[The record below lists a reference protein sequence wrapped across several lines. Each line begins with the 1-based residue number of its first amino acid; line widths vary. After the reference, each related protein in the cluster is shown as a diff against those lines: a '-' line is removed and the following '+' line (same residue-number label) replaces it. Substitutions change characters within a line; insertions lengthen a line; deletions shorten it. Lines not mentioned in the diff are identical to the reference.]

1 MARTPGTIEN
11 RRELIIEAAIKVF
24 AEKGFDASSNRDIAK
39 EANIT
44 TGLIYHYFKSKN
56 DLLWATIEENPTRQ
70 LLRAIPPEISDLPT
84 HEFLRSVA
92 MNVLELTKSE
102 KFIRLIRIYL
112 SEVLRNP
119 QIIPT
124 GTNTIQKITE
134 TITKSLDTKMKS
146 GDLRA
151 GNPALIAQ
159 IFVGALMDIVLRNKI
174 IKEKGVMNFTDE
186 QIVNSLVELTMRG
199 IEKK

>member
-1 MARTPGTIEN
+1 MARTPGIVEN

-44 TGLIYHYFKSKN
+44 TGLIYHYFKNKN
-56 DLLWATIEENPTRQ
+56 DLLRAAIEENPTRQ
-70 LLRAIPPEISDLPT
+70 LLRAIPPEISNLPIP
-84 HEFLRSVA
+84 EFLRSVA
-92 MNVLELTKSE
+92 INMLEMAKSE
-102 KFIRLIRIYL
+102 KFICLIRIYL
-112 SEVLRNP
+112 PEVIRNP
-119 QIIPT
+119 QIVPA

-134 TITKSLDTKMKS
+134 TIAQSIDTKMKN

-159 IFVGALMDIVLRNKI
+159 IFVGALMDIILRSKI
-174 IKEKGVMNFTDE
+174 MKEKAVMDFTDE
-186 QIVNSLVELTMRG
+186 QIVDSLVELTMIG